1 MQLNKVA
8 LLGFVEL
15 RRCKQNF
22 YNGDMMAFKFDKYIY
37 IYDVV

>member
-15 RRCKQNF
+15 RRWKKNC
-22 YNGDMMAFKFDKYIY
+22 YNGDIMAFKFDT
-37 IYDVV
+37 